1 MLSSV
6 LFCVMMLFKYLTDSL
21 WLHACLRSAELWW
34 TCLSLGDCARH
45 ACCMHDI
52 SSARETW
59 LAAASVRSAQ
69 QGQTFKSSSQ
79 DLAALSIGAKLRL
92 RSNPL
97 FSNKNQGQIPPM
109 CRRIYQAGARARKR
123 SFACRLR
130 RSLRA
135 ISEVCPSSSCRC
147 IQHLKES
154 CSHNASW
161 GKHGWLHAPVHS
173 VEPRP
178 ATLGSGLRESF
189 SFWLQQ
195 LWIWALT
202 KRPVF
207 SKDRHDNKS
216 FRN

>member
-1 MLSSV
+1 MPV
-6 LFCVMMLFKYLTDSL
+6 
-21 WLHACLRSAELWW
+21 WGQRSCDGRV
-34 TCLSLGDCARH
+34 CLSGTALDMLAACMTSVVHARH
-45 ACCMHDI
+45 DWLQLLSDLHSRGRLLGAHLRI
-52 SSARETW
+52 WLLLASA
-59 LAAASVRSAQ
+59 L
-69 QGQTFKSSSQ
+69 
-79 DLAALSIGAKLRL
+79 KLCP

-123 SFACRLR
+123 GFACRLR

-135 ISEVCPSSSCRC
+135 ISEVCLSSSCKC
-147 IQHLKES
+147 IQHLKKS

-161 GKHGWLHAPVHS
+161 GKHGWLHAPARP

-195 LWIWALT
+195 LWIWVLT

-207 SKDRHDNKS
+207 CKDRHDNKS